1 MAYELGDAVALSWT
15 ATASGGTIALSITL
29 PDGTTASPSI
39 TTTGATNTAT
49 YTTAQAGRHVVAWTA
64 TGAVKDAYRDVFD
77 VTDASDAGLV
87 SLDDLKRHLNITTT
101 TYDDELKA
109 FGMVAAD
116 LVEGHCNRYWRRRTV
131 VDTFDAGGE
140 AVNLTKTPIISI
152 TSVVAREVA
161 VSTQNYRVNL
171 LTGRLRYRWGFF
183 PGDYEDLVV
192 TYVAGAAVVPPV
204 VQQAALETTRHLWQ
218 TQRGA
223 MGARS
228 ALSGDDFADRGMG
241 MSFSLPRRV
250 TELLTSVRVQG
261 MA

>member
-1 MAYELGDAVALSWT
+1 MAYDLGDVVTLSFT
-15 ATASGGTIALSITL
+15 ASGSGGTIALVVTL
-29 PDGTTASPSI
+29 PDGTTTSPAI

-49 YTTAQAGRHVVAWTA
+49 YTTAQAGRHVVAWAA

-77 VTDASDAGLV
+77 VTDSSDAGLV

-101 TYDDELKA
+101 TYDDELRA

-140 AVNLTKTPIISI
+140 AVNLTHTPVISI
-152 TSVVAREVA
+152 TSVVSRGVA
-161 VSTQNYRVNL
+161 VSSNNYSINL
-171 LTGRLRYRWGFF
+171 LTGRLR
-183 PGDYEDLVV
+183 
-192 TYVAGAAVVPPV
+192 AVPPV

-223 MGARS
+223 MGARNTMNGDEYGS
-228 ALSGDDFADRGMG
+228 AG
-241 MSFSLPRRV
+241 MSYSLPRRV
-250 TELLTSVRVQG
+250 TELLASVRTQG
-261 MA
+261 LA

>member
-1 MAYELGDAVALSWT
+1 MAYDLGDAVTLVWT
-15 ATASGGTIALSITL
+15 ASGSGGTIALVVTL
-29 PDGTTASPSI
+29 PDGTTTSPAI
-39 TTTGATNTAT
+39 TTTGASNSAT
-49 YTTAQAGRHVVAWTA
+49 YTTTQAGRHVVAWAA
-64 TGAVKDAYRDVFD
+64 TGSVKDAYRDEFD
-77 VTDASDAGLV
+77 VADVTEAGLV
-87 SLDDLKRHLNITTT
+87 SLADIKRHLNITTT
-101 TYDDELKA
+101 TYDDELRS
-109 FGMVAAD
+109 FGEVAAD

-161 VSTQNYRVNL
+161 VPTQNYRVNL

-192 TYVAGAAVVPPV
+192 TYVAGAVSTPPV
-204 VQQAALETTRHLWQ
+204 VRQATLETVRHLWM
-218 TQRGA
+218 TQRGS
-223 MGARS
+223 MGSRN
-228 ALSGDDFADRGMG
+228 ALAGDDFSDRGMG

-250 TELLTSVRVQG
+250 TELLASVRVQG

>member
-1 MAYELGDAVALSWT
+1 MAYDLGDAVTLSFT
-15 ATASGGTIALSITL
+15 ASGSGGTISLVVTL
-29 PDGTTASPSI
+29 PDGTTVSPSV
-39 TTTGATNTAT
+39 TTTGATNVAT
-49 YTTAQAGRHVVAWTA
+49 YTTTQAGRHVVAWAA

-101 TYDDELKA
+101 TYDDELRA

-140 AVNLTKTPIISI
+140 AVSLTHTPIISI
-152 TSVVAREVA
+152 TSVVAREVT
-161 VSTQNYRVNL
+161 VPTQNYRVNL

-192 TYVAGAAVVPPV
+192 TYVAGASVVPPV

-228 ALSGDDFADRGMG
+228 ALAGDDYSTAG

-250 TELLTSVRVQG
+250 TELLASVRVQG
-261 MA
+261 LA

>member
-1 MAYELGDAVALSWT
+1 MAYDLGDAVALSWV
-15 ATASGGTIALSITL
+15 ASGTGGTIALSVTL
-29 PDGTTASPSI
+29 PDGTTASPSV

-49 YTTAQAGRHVVAWTA
+49 YTTSQAGRHVVAWAA
-64 TGAVKDAYRDVFD
+64 TGAVTDAYRDVFD
-77 VTDASDAGLV
+77 VTDSSDAGLV
-87 SLDDLKRHLNITTT
+87 SLADLKRHLNITTT
-101 TYDDELKA
+101 TYDDELRA

-140 AVNLTKTPIISI
+140 AVNLTHTPVLSV

-192 TYVAGAAVVPPV
+192 TYVAGATTVPPV

-223 MGARS
+223 MGARN
-228 ALSGDDFADRGMG
+228 ALAGDEFGAAG
-241 MSFSLPRRV
+241 MSYSLPRRV
-250 TELLTSVRVQG
+250 SELLASVRVQG

>member
-1 MAYELGDAVALSWT
+1 MAYDLGDVVTLSFT
-15 ATASGGTIALSITL
+15 ASGSGGTIALVVTL
-29 PDGTTASPSI
+29 PDGTTTSPAI

-49 YTTAQAGRHVVAWTA
+49 YTTAQAGRHVVAWAA

-77 VTDASDAGLV
+77 VTDSSDAGLV

-101 TYDDELKA
+101 TYDDELRA

-140 AVNLTKTPIISI
+140 AVNLTHTPVISI
-152 TSVVAREVA
+152 TSVVSRGVA
-161 VSTQNYRVNL
+161 VSSNNYSINL
-171 LTGRLRYRWGFF
+171 LTGRLRYRYGFF

-192 TYVAGAAVVPPV
+192 TYVAGAAAVPPV

-223 MGARS
+223 MGARNTMNGDEYGS
-228 ALSGDDFADRGMG
+228 AG
-241 MSFSLPRRV
+241 MSYSLPRRV
-250 TELLTSVRVQG
+250 TELLASVRTQG
-261 MA
+261 LA